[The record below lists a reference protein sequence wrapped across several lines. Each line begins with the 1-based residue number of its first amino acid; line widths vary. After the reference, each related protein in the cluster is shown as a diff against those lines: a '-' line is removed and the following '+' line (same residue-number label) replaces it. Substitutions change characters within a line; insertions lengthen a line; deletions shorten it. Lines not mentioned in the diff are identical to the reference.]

1 MAKGKKAKIEV
12 SIGKQK
18 CKVPSCQTELRSDH
32 VKEHYQKRRLPEVRE
47 GDSDDDTIVSLAGD
61 DHSDYDTIV
70 SEGGENRSDDDTMES
85 AMGDALES

>member
-1 MAKGKKAKIEV
+1 M
-12 SIGKQK
+12 
-18 CKVPSCQTELRSDH
+18 RSDH

-70 SEGGENRSDDDTMES
+70 SEGGEDRSDD
-85 AMGDALES
+85 